1 MTEGREEGD
10 KNRTSERKKGKQSKN
25 GIMLCQ
31 SKHESEEE
39 EKHYKSV
46 KIIKELCKVK
56 ERSLT
61 LEQTMC
67 WLNKGNTD
75 KQTVV
80 QEAVL

>member
-1 MTEGREEGD
+1 
-10 KNRTSERKKGKQSKN
+10 
-25 GIMLCQ
+25 MLCQ

-75 KQTVV
+75 K
-80 QEAVL
+80 